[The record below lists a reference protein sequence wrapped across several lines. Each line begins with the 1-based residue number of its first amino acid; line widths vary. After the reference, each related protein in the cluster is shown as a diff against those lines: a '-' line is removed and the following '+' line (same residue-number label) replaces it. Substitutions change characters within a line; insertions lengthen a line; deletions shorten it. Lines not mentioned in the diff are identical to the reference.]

1 MSASVSEDGM
11 ATQAEMVSAVH
22 AGDIEKVRAL
32 LQTDSSLATAK
43 DERGVP
49 ALMHAYYRG
58 RRDIADVILN
68 SRSDL
73 DIFEATAS
81 GRAQLVSE
89 ILDRDPAQSKAWS
102 ADGFTALHFASF
114 FNQPTI
120 ARELVRRG
128 ADVAAVSMNP
138 MEVTPLHS
146 AAAAHATE
154 IVRMLVESDA
164 PVNAKQHGGWTA
176 LHAAADNGDEEMI
189 KILLQH
195 GADPLAQNDDGKT
208 PAQIA
213 QLKGRDKV
221 LQLLSAA

>member
-1 MSASVSEDGM
+1 MASHADLI
-11 ATQAEMVSAVH
+11 SAVQ
-22 AGDIEKVRAL
+22 AGDIDQVKAH
-32 LQTDSSLATAK
+32 LQSDPRLAAAK
-43 DERGVP
+43 DERGVS
-49 ALMHAYYRG
+49 AVMHAYYR
-58 RRDIADVILN
+58 RRSDIAEVILG

-89 ILDRDPAQSKAWS
+89 ILDRDPGQAKSWS
-102 ADGFTALHFASF
+102 ADGFTPLHFASF
-114 FNQPTI
+114 FNQPAI
-120 ARELVRRG
+120 ARELVRRN
-128 ADVAAVSMNP
+128 ADVAAISMNP

-164 PVNAKQHGGWTA
+164 SINAKQHGGWTA
-176 LHAAADNGDEEMI
+176 LHAAADNGDEDMI

-195 GADPLAQNDDGKT
+195 GADPLLQNDEGKT

-213 QLKGRDKV
+213 QLKGRDKAF
-221 LQLLSAA
+221 QLLSAA

>member
-1 MSASVSEDGM
+1 MASQTDLI
-11 ATQAEMVSAVH
+11 SAVH
-22 AGDIEKVRAL
+22 AGDIDRVKAH
-32 LQTDSSLATAK
+32 LQTDPALATAK
-43 DERGVP
+43 DERGVS
-49 ALMHAYYRG
+49 AVMHAYYRG
-58 RRDIADVILN
+58 RGDIAELILG
-68 SRSDL
+68 SRSDF

-89 ILDRDPAQSKAWS
+89 ILDRDPGQAKTWS
-102 ADGFTALHFASF
+102 GDGFTPLHFASF

-120 ARELVRRG
+120 ARELVRRD

-146 AAAAHATE
+146 AAAAHAIE

-164 PVNAKQHGGWTA
+164 PINAKQHGGWTA

-195 GADPLAQNDDGKT
+195 GADPLLQNDDGKT

-213 QLKGRDKV
+213 QLKGRDNAF
-221 LQLLSAA
+221 QLLSAA

>member
-1 MSASVSEDGM
+1 M
-11 ATQAEMVSAVH
+11 ANQSDVISAVH
-22 AGDIEKVRAL
+22 AGDIEKVTTLLRA
-32 LQTDSSLATAK
+32 DPSLALAK
-43 DERGVP
+43 DERGVSV
-49 ALMHAYYRG
+49 LMHAYYRG
-58 RRDIADVILN
+58 RRDIADIVLD

-81 GRAQLVSE
+81 GREQTVSE
-89 ILDRDPAQSKAWS
+89 ILNLDPAKAKAWS
-102 ADGFTALHFASF
+102 PDGFTALHFASF

-120 ARELVRRG
+120 ACQLVRRG
-128 ADVAAVSMNP
+128 ADVATVSMNP

-154 IVRMLVESDA
+154 IVRMLVESHA

-176 LHAAADNGDEEMI
+176 LHAAADNGDEETI

-195 GADPLAQNDDGKT
+195 GADPRAQNDDGKT

-213 QLKGRDKV
+213 QLKGREKA
-221 LQLLSAA
+221 LELLSAA

>member
-1 MSASVSEDGM
+1 
-11 ATQAEMVSAVH
+11 
-22 AGDIEKVRAL
+22 
-32 LQTDSSLATAK
+32 
-43 DERGVP
+43 
-49 ALMHAYYRG
+49 YRG
-58 RRDIADVILN
+58 RKDIADLILS
-68 SRSDL
+68 SRSEFDV
-73 DIFEATAS
+73 FEATAS
-81 GRAQLVSE
+81 GRAQTVSE
-89 ILDRDPAQSKAWS
+89 ILDREPAQAKAYS
-102 ADGFTALHFASF
+102 GDGFTALHFACF

-146 AAAAHATE
+146 AAAAKATE

-164 PVNAKQHGGWTA
+164 SVNAKQHGGWTA

-213 QLKGRDKV
+213 QLKGREKA

>member
-1 MSASVSEDGM
+1 MASPSDVI
-11 ATQAEMVSAVH
+11 AAVH
-22 AGDIEKVRAL
+22 AGDIEKIQSL
-32 LQTDSSLATAK
+32 LQDDSSLASARN
-43 DERGVP
+43 ERGVS

-58 RRDIADVILN
+58 RKDIAELILN

-73 DIFEATAS
+73 DLFEATAA
-81 GRAQLVSE
+81 GKARGVSA
-89 ILDRDPAQSKAWS
+89 ILDRDPAQAVTWS
-102 ADGFTALHFASF
+102 ADGFTALHFAAF
-114 FNQPTI
+114 FNQSAI
-120 ARELVRRG
+120 ARELVSRG

-154 IVRMLVESDA
+154 IVRLLVESGA

-189 KILLQH
+189 TILLQH
-195 GADPLAQNDDGKT
+195 GADARAQNDDGKT

-213 QLKGRDKV
+213 QLKGRDKA

>member
-1 MSASVSEDGM
+1 M
-11 ATQAEMVSAVH
+11 ATHAEVIAAIHGGEV
-22 AGDIEKVRAL
+22 EKVKAL
-32 LQTDSSLATAK
+32 LQADPSLASAK
-43 DERGVP
+43 DERGVS

-68 SRSDL
+68 ARTDL
-73 DIFEATAS
+73 DVFEAATS
-81 GRAQLVSE
+81 GQAQRVSE
-89 ILDRDPAQSKAWS
+89 ILDRDVAQAKAWS
-102 ADGFTALHFASF
+102 ADGFTALHFAAF

-146 AAAAHATE
+146 AAAAHTTE

-176 LHAAADNGDEEMI
+176 LHSAADNGDLEMI
-189 KILLQH
+189 KILLEH
-195 GADPLAQNDDGKT
+195 GADRLTQSDDGKT

-213 QLKGRDKV
+213 QLKGRDQA
-221 LQLLSAA
+221 LQLLSVA

>member
-1 MSASVSEDGM
+1 M
-11 ATQAEMVSAVH
+11 ANQSDVISAVH
-22 AGDIEKVRAL
+22 AGDIDKAKL
-32 LQTDSSLATAK
+32 LLESDPTLATTK
-43 DERGVP
+43 DERGVS

-58 RRDIADVILN
+58 RRDIADLILQ
-68 SRSDL
+68 SRTDL

-81 GRAQLVSE
+81 GRAPVVSE
-89 ILDRDPAQSKAWS
+89 ILDRDSAQATAWS
-102 ADGFTALHFASF
+102 SDGFTALHFASF

-213 QLKGRDKV
+213 QLKGREKA

>member
-1 MSASVSEDGM
+1 MASQSEVISAI
-11 ATQAEMVSAVH
+11 Q
-22 AGDIEKVRAL
+22 AGDVDRVRAL
-32 LQTDSSLATAK
+32 LQADPALAGAK
-43 DERGVP
+43 DQRGIS

-58 RRDIADVILN
+58 HREMADLILAT
-68 SRSDL
+68 RSDL

-81 GRAQLVSE
+81 GGEHIVSG
-89 ILDRDPAQSKAWS
+89 ILDRDPAQAKAWS
-102 ADGFTALHFASF
+102 PDGFTALHFASF
-114 FNQPTI
+114 FNQPAI

-176 LHAAADNGDEEMI
+176 LHAAADNGDEETI

-213 QLKGRDKV
+213 QLRGRDKAFH
-221 LQLLSAA
+221 LLSAA

>member
-1 MSASVSEDGM
+1 M
-11 ATQAEMVSAVH
+11 AIGSDVVSAVH
-22 AGDIEKVRAL
+22 AGDLEKVRAL
-32 LQTDSSLATAK
+32 LQADSTLSSAK
-43 DERGVP
+43 DERGVS

-58 RRDIADVILN
+58 RRDIGDVILN

-81 GRAQLVSE
+81 GRAHTISE
-89 ILDRDPAQSKAWS
+89 LLDRDPTQVKSWS

-146 AAAAHATE
+146 AAAAKATE
-154 IVRMLVESDA
+154 IVRMLVESGA
-164 PVNAKQHGGWTA
+164 PVNVKQHGGWTP

-189 KILLQH
+189 KILLQQ

-213 QLKGRDKV
+213 QLKGRDKA

>member
-1 MSASVSEDGM
+1 MSASGSEDGM
-11 ATQAEMVSAVH
+11 ANQTEMISAVH
-22 AGDIEKVRAL
+22 AGDVERVKTL
-32 LQTDSSLATAK
+32 LQSDPSLATAK
-43 DERGVP
+43 DERGVS

-58 RRDIADVILN
+58 RREIADIILD

-73 DIFEATAS
+73 NIFEATAS
-81 GRAQLVSE
+81 RRAQLVSE
-89 ILDRDPAQSKAWS
+89 ILDRDPAQAKAWS
-102 ADGFTALHFASF
+102 ADGFTPLHFACF

-213 QLKGRDKV
+213 QLKGRDKA
-221 LQLLSAA
+221 LQILSAA

>member
-1 MSASVSEDGM
+1 M
-11 ATQAEMVSAVH
+11 ATHSEIVSAIHGGEV
-22 AGDIEKVRAL
+22 DKVRAL
-32 LQTDSSLATAK
+32 LQADPSLASAK
-43 DERGVP
+43 DERGVS

-68 SRSDL
+68 ARTDL
-73 DIFEATAS
+73 DVFEATAS
-81 GRAQLVSE
+81 GRAQSVSE
-89 ILDRDPAQSKAWS
+89 ILDRDAAQAKAWS
-102 ADGFTALHFASF
+102 ADGFTALHFAAF

-176 LHAAADNGDEEMI
+176 LHSAADNGDEEMV

-195 GADPLAQNDDGKT
+195 GADPLTQSDDGKT

-213 QLKGRDKV
+213 QLKGRDKA
-221 LQLLSAA
+221 LQLLSVA

>member
-1 MSASVSEDGM
+1 M
-11 ATQAEMVSAVH
+11 ATHAEVIAAIHGGEV
-22 AGDIEKVRAL
+22 EKVKAL
-32 LQTDSSLATAK
+32 LQADPSLASAK
-43 DERGVP
+43 DERGVS

-68 SRSDL
+68 ARTDL
-73 DIFEATAS
+73 DVFEAATS
-81 GRAQLVSE
+81 GQAQRVSE
-89 ILDRDPAQSKAWS
+89 ILDRDVAQAKAWS
-102 ADGFTALHFASF
+102 ADGFTALHFAAF

-128 ADVAAVSMNP
+128 ADLAAVSMNP

-146 AAAAHATE
+146 AAAAHTTE

-176 LHAAADNGDEEMI
+176 LHSAADNGDEEMI

-195 GADPLAQNDDGKT
+195 GADPLTQSDDGKT

-213 QLKGRDKV
+213 QLKGRDKA
-221 LQLLSAA
+221 LQLLSVA

>member
-1 MSASVSEDGM
+1 M
-11 ATQAEMVSAVH
+11 ANQAEVILAVH
-22 AGDIEKVRAL
+22 AGDIEKVQAL
-32 LQTDSSLATAK
+32 LQLDPALASVK
-43 DERGVP
+43 DERGVS

-58 RRDIADVILN
+58 RRDIADLILG
-68 SRSDL
+68 SRSSL

-81 GRAQLVSE
+81 GRAQVVSE
-89 ILDRDPAQSKAWS
+89 ILDHDPAQAQAWS
-102 ADGFTALHFASF
+102 ADGFTALHFSSF
-114 FNQPTI
+114 FNQPLI

-195 GADPLAQNDDGKT
+195 GADLLAQNDDGKT

-213 QLKGRDKV
+213 QLKGRERA
-221 LQLLSAA
+221 LHLLSAA

>member
-1 MSASVSEDGM
+1 M
-11 ATQAEMVSAVH
+11 ANQSDVISAVH
-22 AGDIEKVRAL
+22 AGDIERLKAL
-32 LQTDSSLATAK
+32 LQSDSSLASAK
-43 DERGVP
+43 DERGSSAV
-49 ALMHAYYRG
+49 MHAYYRG
-58 RRDIADVILN
+58 RRDIADLILN
-68 SRSDL
+68 SRAEL

-81 GRAQLVSE
+81 GRAQVVSE
-89 ILDRDPAQSKAWS
+89 LLDRDADQAKTWS
-102 ADGFTALHFASF
+102 ADGFTALHYASF

-195 GADPLAQNDDGKT
+195 GADPLAQNDDGKI

-213 QLKGRDKV
+213 QLKGRDKA

>member
-1 MSASVSEDGM
+1 M
-11 ATQAEMVSAVH
+11 ATHAEVIAAIHGGEV
-22 AGDIEKVRAL
+22 EKVKAL
-32 LQTDSSLATAK
+32 LQADPSLASAK
-43 DERGVP
+43 DERGVS

-68 SRSDL
+68 ARTDL
-73 DIFEATAS
+73 DVFEAATS
-81 GRAQLVSE
+81 GQAQRVSE
-89 ILDRDPAQSKAWS
+89 ILDRDVAQAKAWS
-102 ADGFTALHFASF
+102 ADGFTALHFAAF

-146 AAAAHATE
+146 AAAAHTTE

-176 LHAAADNGDEEMI
+176 LHSAADNGDEEMI

-195 GADPLAQNDDGKT
+195 GADPLTQSDDGKT

-213 QLKGRDKV
+213 QLKGRDKA
-221 LQLLSAA
+221 LQLLSVA

>member
-1 MSASVSEDGM
+1 M
-11 ATQAEMVSAVH
+11 ANPAEVISAVQS
-22 AGDIEKVRAL
+22 GNIDKIKAL
-32 LQTDSSLATAK
+32 VQSDRSLASAK
-43 DERGVP
+43 DERGVS

-58 RRDIADVILN
+58 RRDIADLLLA
-68 SRSDL
+68 SRTDL
-73 DIFEATAS
+73 DIFEATAA
-81 GRAQLVSE
+81 GRASAVSE
-89 ILDRDPAQSKAWS
+89 MLERDPALAKAWS

-128 ADVAAVSMNP
+128 AEVAVVSMNP

-146 AAAAHATE
+146 AAAAKATE

-164 PVNAKQHGGWTA
+164 PVNLKQHGGWTA

-213 QLKGRDKV
+213 QAKGRDKAF
-221 LQLLSAA
+221 QLLSAA

>member
-1 MSASVSEDGM
+1 MSASASEAWM
-11 ATQAEMVSAVH
+11 ANQSDVVSAVH
-22 AGDIEKVRAL
+22 AGDIEKVKTL
-32 LQTDSSLATAK
+32 LQADPTLASAK
-43 DERGVP
+43 DERGVS

-58 RRDIADVILN
+58 RRDIADVVLG

-73 DIFEATAS
+73 NVFEATAS

-89 ILDRDPAQSKAWS
+89 ILDHDSAQAKAWS

-213 QLKGRDKV
+213 RLKGREKA

>member
-1 MSASVSEDGM
+1 MPNHSDVM
-11 ATQAEMVSAVH
+11 AAVH
-22 AGDIEKVRAL
+22 AGDIEKVRTL
-32 LQTDSSLATAK
+32 LQENSTLAGAK
-43 DERGVP
+43 DDRGVS
-49 ALMHAYYRG
+49 AAMHAYYRG
-58 RRDIADVILN
+58 RKDIAELILS

-81 GRAQLVSE
+81 GKTELVSA
-89 ILDRDPAQSKAWS
+89 ILDRDPAQANAWS
-102 ADGFTALHFASF
+102 PDGFTALHFAAF
-114 FNQPTI
+114 FNQPSI
-120 ARELVRRG
+120 AHELVRRG
-128 ADVAAVSMNP
+128 GDVAAVSMNP

-164 PVNAKQHGGWTA
+164 PVNGKQHGGWTA

-195 GADPLAQNDDGKT
+195 GADRLAQSDDGKT

-213 QLKGRDKV
+213 QLKGHEKA
-221 LQLLSAA
+221 LQLLSNA